1 MEKKG
6 MGIRVK
12 ILVIAAIGPIVL
24 ALVLSVLRI
33 KDIRAGAVDAVVEKS
48 RAVVHLAEAVR
59 ENMGRKLELGVIKPF
74 SEVDPAN
81 IMEAVP
87 IVTALNT
94 AKVKS
99 GELNYTFR
107 APKFSPRNPENTPT
121 EFEGKVLKELEAKNL
136 EEKVIVDNLN
146 VYYFKPIKLTKECL
160 FCHGDP
166 AGEKDV
172 VGGVKEGWREGE
184 IHGAF
189 EIISSLKEAEAKVS
203 MAKISVTG
211 FTIAILGGILVFAW
225 MMIQKSVITPL
236 QQFETI
242 IRAVASGDMTREVK
256 VKSDDEFGVM
266 AHALDSMRNELKN
279 IFSTVK
285 SRAVSLKDAGKNL
298 GVVSKKMTDSASET
312 LGKSNSVAAAAEEM
326 SVSMSTVAAAVEETS
341 TNVTIIA
348 SSADQMITTINE
360 IASRSEVA
368 NKSTKEAVEKS
379 KTASDRV
386 GELGKAA
393 SEIGK
398 VTEAIT
404 EISEQTNLLA
414 LNATIEAARAGEAGK
429 GFAVVANEIKEL
441 ARQTAHATYEIKQ
454 KIEGIQASTK
464 ATISQIGEISDSVS
478 HVNDIVGEIFTAID
492 EQAHTTREIA
502 GNVGQASIGIR
513 EVSSNVSETSIVSIE
528 VAKDIAQVSRL
539 SDEMAKNS
547 LTVKDSS
554 ENLNNMAEEFS
565 KMMDRFK
572 TS

>member
-12 ILVIAAIGPIVL
+12 ILVIATIGPLIL

-59 ENMGRKLELGVIKPF
+59 ENMSHKLELGVIKPF

-81 IMEAVP
+81 IMEVVP

-94 AKVKS
+94 AKVKA

-107 APKFSPRNPENTPT
+107 APKFSPRNPENTPS

-136 EEKVIVDNLN
+136 EEKVIVDNMN

-211 FTIAILGGILVFAW
+211 FTIAILGVILVFAW

-236 QQFETI
+236 QQFEKI
-242 IRAVASGDMTREVK
+242 IKAVASGDMTREVQ

-285 SRAVSLKDAGKNL
+285 SRALSLKDAGKNL

-312 LGKSNSVAAAAEEM
+312 LGKSNSVAVAAEEM

-341 TNVTIIA
+341 TNVSIIA
-348 SSADQMITTINE
+348 SAADQMITTINE

-554 ENLNNMAEEFS
+554 GNLNNMAEEFS

>member
-1 MEKKG
+1 

>member
-12 ILVIAAIGPIVL
+12 ILVIAAIGPLFL
-24 ALVLSVLRI
+24 ALVLSVLRV

-59 ENMGRKLELGVIKPF
+59 ENMGHKLELGVVKPF

-81 IMEAVP
+81 ILEAVP

-94 AKVKS
+94 AKVKA

-107 APKFSPRNPENTPT
+107 APKFSPRNSENTPT

-172 VGGVKEGWREGE
+172 VGGIKEGWKEGE

-211 FTIAILGGILVFAW
+211 FTVAILGVILVIAW

-242 IRAVASGDMTREVK
+242 IKAVASGDMTREVQ
-256 VKSDDEFGVM
+256 VKSEDEFGVM
-266 AHALDSMRNELKN
+266 AHALDSMRTELKN
-279 IFSTVK
+279 VFSTVK
-285 SRAVSLKDAGKNL
+285 SRALNLKDAGKNL
-298 GVVSKKMTDSASET
+298 GVVSKRMTDSANET

-341 TNVTIIA
+341 TNVSIIA

-492 EQAHTTREIA
+492 EQAQTTREIA

-513 EVSSNVSETSIVSIE
+513 EVSSNVSETSVVSIE

-554 ENLNNMAEEFS
+554 ENLNNMAEEFN

>member
-107 APKFSPRNPENTPT
+107 APKFSPRNPDNTPS
-121 EFEGKVLKELEAKNL
+121 EFEAQVLKELETKNL
-136 EEKVIVDNLN
+136 EEKIIVDNLN

-166 AGEKDV
+166 AGEKDA

-189 EIISSLKEAEAKVS
+189 EIISSLEEAEAKVS

-242 IRAVASGDMTREVK
+242 IRAVASGDMTREVQ

-341 TNVTIIA
+341 TNVSVIA

-379 KTASDRV
+379 RTASDRV